1 MGNSKGIYWL
11 STLQYAIASLA
22 MALDLFAIF
31 DLANFSG
38 YNHYNAVVGPTV
50 AVAMSNP
57 GLLALML
64 WLAGIVAGPVA
75 FCAILC
81 RNHRL
86 AARLAVLATVCFAF
100 VMFIGWADLDAKPI
114 MGFAPTNFYLAY
126 VALHGLLA
134 VTSGR
139 IAHRMRF
146 TA

>member
-11 STLQYAIASLA
+11 STLQYPIASLA
-22 MALDLFAIF
+22 MVFDLFAIF

-38 YNHYNAVVGPTV
+38 YDHYNDVVGPTV
-50 AVAMSNP
+50 AVAALDP
-57 GLLALML
+57 APLALSL
-64 WLAGIVAGPVA
+64 WLIGIVAGPAA
-75 FCAILC
+75 FCAVLC
-81 RNHRL
+81 KNYRL
-86 AARLAVLATVCFAF
+86 TTRLAVLSAICFAF